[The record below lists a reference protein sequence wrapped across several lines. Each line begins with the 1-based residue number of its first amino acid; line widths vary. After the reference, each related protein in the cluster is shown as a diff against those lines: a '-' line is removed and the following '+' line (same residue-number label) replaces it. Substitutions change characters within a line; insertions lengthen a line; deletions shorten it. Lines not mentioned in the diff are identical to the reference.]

1 MNMKIFPAK
10 KNMNKHIVQTRKFAS
25 YVTPTNIEVKMG
37 EDELIVS
44 KTDLTGK
51 ITYANDTFL
60 KMAKLTEEQAIGAPH
75 SIIRHP
81 KMPRAVFKLLW
92 DRINNG
98 LETFAY
104 VLNFSSNGDHYW
116 VFAHVTPTYNNVGKI
131 IGFHSNRRK
140 PDQKAIDQI
149 IPIYETLLQ
158 IENNNPNPKAGIE
171 QSFAALVKTLED
183 ANTDYDR
190 FIFSLAA

>member
-1 MNMKIFPAK
+1 MNIKIFPSFKTQK
-10 KNMNKHIVQTRKFAS
+10 KLSSQTRKFAS
-25 YVTPTNIEVKMG
+25 FIKPTNVEIKMG

-60 KMAKLTEEQAIGAPH
+60 RMANLTEEQAIGAPH

-104 VLNFSSNGDHYW
+104 VLNYSANGDHYW
-116 VFAHVTPTYNNVGKI
+116 VFAHVTPTYNASGKI

-140 PDQKAIDQI
+140 PDEKAISQI

-158 IENNNPNPKAGIE
+158 IENNNPNPKIGIE